1 MENQN
6 DIDII
11 ELKDEDGNKL
21 TFEHLLTFEVEDN
34 FYIAMV
40 PTEDM
45 EGLSTEEVLI
55 MKIEDDGDESVYL
68 PIETEEELDSLW
80 NIFNEL
86 YYADEEDDDE

>member
-1 MENQN
+1 MENK

-11 ELKDEDGNKL
+11 ELQDEEGNKL

-45 EGLSTEEVLI
+45 EELSTDEVLI
-55 MKIEDDGDESVYL
+55 MKVEDDGEDSVYY
-68 PIETEEELDSLW
+68 PIESEEELDSLW

-86 YYADEEDDDE
+86 YYDEDEDEE